1 MVKRS
6 PNATLTSKI
15 AIDQAT
21 AALQDLPDKPKE
33 NVSLREAVDLLQDD
47 IIAALNKG
55 YSYEEMTE
63 VLSQQGISI
72 APSSLKHYLARSKR
86 QTQPKS
92 AATKTRQPRSTTA
105 KSAKAKSSLE
115 DDEDGLM
122 MEDAAPESASAE
134 ASVDAPPKR
143 TRSTASSKA
152 APKTTKRASRS
163 PSTTTTAR
171 RGRSKASS

>member
-6 PNATLTSKI
+6 PNATLTSKV

-63 VLSQQGISI
+63 VLSKQGISI

-86 QTQPKS
+86 QAQPKS
-92 AATKTRQPRSTTA
+92 AAAKTRQPRSTTA
-105 KSAKAKSSLE
+105 KSAKSKAEPVEEVASSPPEAPAESKS
-115 DDEDGLM
+115 
-122 MEDAAPESASAE
+122 
-134 ASVDAPPKR
+134 KR
-143 TRSTASSKA
+143 TRTSSATSASKM
-152 APKTTKRASRS
+152 TKRASRS

-171 RGRSKASS
+171 KGRGRASS

>member
-6 PNATLTSKI
+6 PNATLTSKV

-63 VLSQQGISI
+63 VLAKQGISI

-86 QTQPKS
+86 QSQPKS
-92 AATKTRQPRSTTA
+92 AAKTRQPRST
-105 KSAKAKSSLE
+105 KKAKAE
-115 DDEDGLM
+115 EPVV
-122 MEDAAPESASAE
+122 EAVPAPAPVEEPAE
-134 ASVDAPPKR
+134 AKPRR
-143 TRSTASSKA
+143 TRSATGTKSAAKTKTSRATTTRKGRGRASS
-152 APKTTKRASRS
+152 
-163 PSTTTTAR
+163 
-171 RGRSKASS
+171 

>member
-6 PNATLTSKI
+6 PNATLTSKV

-63 VLSQQGISI
+63 VLSEQGISI

-86 QTQPKS
+86 QTQPK
-92 AATKTRQPRSTTA
+92 AATPKTRQPRSTKSKAKATPEEPAVEEDTPAPTEEAAETTKPRRTRATTA
-105 KSAKAKSSLE
+105 KS
-115 DDEDGLM
+115 
-122 MEDAAPESASAE
+122 
-134 ASVDAPPKR
+134 
-143 TRSTASSKA
+143 

-163 PSTTTTAR
+163 PSTTTR
-171 RGRSKASS
+171 KGRSKASS

>member
-86 QTQPKS
+86 QAQPKT
-92 AATKTRQPRSTTA
+92 AATKTRQPRSTA
-105 KSAKAKSSLE
+105 KSAKALPQEEEEPVVE
-115 DDEDGLM
+115 DTSPDSE
-122 MEDAAPESASAE
+122 APETPTE
-134 ASVDAPPKR
+134 ATSKR
-143 TRSTASSKA
+143 TRSTTGSKSAS
-152 APKTTKRASRS
+152 KTTKRASRS

-171 RGRSKASS
+171 RGRKASS

>member
-63 VLSQQGISI
+63 VLSKQGISI

-86 QTQPKS
+86 QAQPK
-92 AATKTRQPRSTTA
+92 ATATKTRQPRSTA
-105 KSAKAKSSLE
+105 AKAAKAQDESEDSVEEPASTPAPTEAAESSQ
-115 DDEDGLM
+115 
-122 MEDAAPESASAE
+122 A
-134 ASVDAPPKR
+134 KR
-143 TRSTASSKA
+143 TRTSATSTKSA
-152 APKTTKRASRS
+152 APKTTKSASR
-163 PSTTTTAR
+163 TGTATR
-171 RGRSKASS
+171 RGRGKASS

>member
-6 PNATLTSKI
+6 PNATLTSKV

-63 VLSQQGISI
+63 VLSKQGISI

-92 AATKTRQPRSTTA
+92 AAAKTRQPRSTA
-105 KSAKAKSSLE
+105 KSKAKAT
-115 DDEDGLM
+115 DEEPVEETTLSEP
-122 MEDAAPESASAE
+122 MEE
-134 ASVDAPPKR
+134 AVETSKPKR
-143 TRSTASSKA
+143 TRATATSAKS

-171 RGRSKASS
+171 KGRGKASS